1 MQADINLILL
11 DRFRQVGRLLRMGW
25 TPSDYTAA
33 DRKQKER
40 YRGESGKSH
49 VHLFKRETILTV
61 LLLTPDGLNQREI
74 ADVMCVSPS
83 TISEMINHLV
93 EDGYAERRENPKDR
107 RTKVLGLTPEGR
119 ELAEEILE
127 ERFCV
132 LGHLFR
138 HLSDAEKQELVRL
151 IEKLLGQKY

>member
-1 MQADINLILL
+1 MANPNQSG
-11 DRFRQVGRLLRMGW
+11 QQPGQQQQ
-25 TPSDYTAA
+25 PQ
-33 DRKQKER
+33 KQQ
-40 YRGESGKSH
+40 S
-49 VHLFKRETILTV
+49 
-61 LLLTPDGLNQREI
+61 Q
-74 ADVMCVSPS
+74 
-83 TISEMINHLV
+83 
-93 EDGYAERRENPKDR
+93 ENPKDR

>member
-33 DRKQKER
+33 DRTKKGR
-40 YRGESGKSH
+40 YREESEKNH

-61 LLLTPDGLNQREI
+61 LLLSPDGMNQREI
-74 ADVMCVSPS
+74 ADEMCVSPS

-93 EDGYAERRENPKDR
+93 EDGYADRRENPKDR
-107 RTKVLGLTPEGR
+107 RTKVLGLTPEGKV
-119 ELAEEILE
+119 LAEEILE

-132 LGHLFR
+132 LRHLFR
-138 HLSDAEKQELVRL
+138 HLSDSEKQDLVQL
-151 IEKLLGQKY
+151 IEKLLGQE